1 MKLLKVIEATLT
13 DSHHVVQALVELQGD
28 LPLTELLHV
37 SAGIKQGKK
46 YTLEIKEVRKH
57 RSLNANSYA
66 WVLMQKI
73 AEKLGITKEEVYREN
88 VRSYGTFT
96 CITIQENA
104 LDEFKKAWSSNGIGW
119 QIEVDG
125 GVFGYLDVLAY
136 PGTSTYDS
144 KQMSR
149 FIDGLVNDCK
159 DLGIETLPEE
169 ELESIK
175 KEWGK

>member
-1 MKLLKVIEATLT
+1 M
-13 DSHHVVQALVELQGD
+13 
-28 LPLTELLHV
+28 
-37 SAGIKQGKK
+37 
-46 YTLEIKEVRKH
+46 
-57 RSLNANSYA
+57 
-66 WVLMQKI
+66 
-73 AEKLGITKEEVYREN
+73 ITKEEVYREN

-104 LDEFKKAWSSNGIGW
+104 LDEFKKTWSSNGIGW
-119 QIEVDG
+119 QVEVDG
-125 GVFGYLDVLAY
+125 GLFGYLDVLAY